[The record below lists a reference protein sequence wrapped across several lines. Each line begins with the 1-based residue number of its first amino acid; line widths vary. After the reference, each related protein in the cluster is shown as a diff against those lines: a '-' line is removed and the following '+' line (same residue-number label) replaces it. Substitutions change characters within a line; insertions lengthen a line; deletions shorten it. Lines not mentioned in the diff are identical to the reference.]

1 MIRIF
6 YLSYFL
12 ILCINPL
19 FAQIIKFENE
29 YAIWSG
35 SAPGSEKENY
45 PSENYAE
52 KWINDGNEL
61 VQFITDPT
69 IRVFP
74 PKGENRKTALIICP
88 GGGYNI
94 LVIDREG
101 YNVAKYF
108 ANHGITAIV
117 LKYRHF
123 NRDYAMHDAL
133 RAIKYV
139 RSKANEWNIDPNKI
153 GIGGFS
159 AGGHLSVN
167 AAINYE
173 SADSIR
179 TDEMDNI
186 SDKPDFTMLIYPGLV
201 NQILNKLDFME
212 RIDRNFP
219 PSFIV
224 VADDDKV
231 TPATHCI
238 DLYNTLSKFEIP
250 TELHIYQQ
258 GGHGFDMGN
267 EKCNCDTWPEL
278 FLKWLENNNF

>member
-1 MIRIF
+1 MKK
-6 YLSYFL
+6 LST
-12 ILCINPL
+12 LCILVICATPL
-19 FAQIIKFENE
+19 FSQVIKFENE

-35 SAPGSEKENY
+35 NPPGSRTDNY
-45 PSENYAE
+45 PTENYAE
-52 KWINDGNEL
+52 KWIDNGNEL

-101 YNVAKYF
+101 YSVAEYF
-108 ANHGITAIV
+108 ANRGITAIV

-123 NRDYAMHDAL
+123 NQDYAMLDAL

-139 RSKANEWNIDPNKI
+139 RRKADEWNIDPDKI

-167 AAINYE
+167 AGLNYE

-179 TDEMDNI
+179 TDGMDNI
-186 SDKPDFTMLIYPGLV
+186 SGRPDFTMLIYPGLV
-201 NQILNKLDFME
+201 NRILKGLDFMD
-212 RIDRNFP
+212 RIDRSFP
-219 PSFIV
+219 PSFITV
-224 VADDDKV
+224 AADDAV
-231 TPATHCI
+231 TPAIHCI
-238 DLYNTLSKFEIP
+238 DLYNTLFTLEIP

-267 EKCNCDTWPEL
+267 DKCNCDTWPEL
-278 FLKWLENNNF
+278 FLKWMENNNFL